1 MSKANPILLV
11 VCGVAVV
18 LGAMAKADPALSHPP
33 LTDRPGDPV
42 QGLAIVRDPSRAS
55 CLICHSI
62 ATMPDRDQ
70 GALGPPLDGVGLR
83 LDAGQMRQR
92 IVDARRVSP
101 DTIMPPYH
109 ATDGLFRVGAK
120 WAGQTIYSAQDVE
133 DVVAFL
139 MTLKD

>member
-1 MSKANPILLV
+1 MLASGAS
-11 VCGVAVV
+11 
-18 LGAMAKADPALSHPP
+18 AMAEPVLSHPP

-42 QGLAIVRDPSRAS
+42 RGLGVMRDAARAS

-62 ATMPDRDQ
+62 AVLPDRDQ
-70 GALGPPLDGVGLR
+70 GGLGPPLDGVGSR
-83 LDAGQMRQR
+83 LDAGQLRQR
-92 IVDARRVSP
+92 IVDARSMAP

-139 MTLKD
+139 MTLRD

>member
-1 MSKANPILLV
+1 MPSPILVLI
-11 VCGVAVV
+11 CGLTLAV
-18 LGAMAKADPALSHPP
+18 GPRAMADPTLSHPP
-33 LTDRPGDPV
+33 LTDQPGDPV
-42 QGLAIVRDPSRAS
+42 RGQAVVRDASRAS

-62 ATMPDRDQ
+62 ATLPDRDQ
-70 GALGPPLDGVGLR
+70 GGLGPPLDGVAAR

-109 ATDGLFRVGAK
+109 ATADLFAVGAK
-120 WAGQTIYSAQDVE
+120 WVGQTLYSAQDVE